1 MIYSVIVGILLGG
14 SNVKPQIAIP
24 IILLLIAL
32 RGLFEII
39 AKKNPFTGSPS
50 PYVLY
55 LEKLEKNQP
64 AGTYGWKGFLIQVIL
79 FGCLL
84 GFIAYA
90 ISFYAV

>member
-24 IILLLIAL
+24 ILVLLIAL
-32 RGLFEII
+32 KGFFEII
-39 AKKNPFTGSPS
+39 VKKNPFTGSPS

-55 LEKLEKNQP
+55 LEKLEKRQSTGKY
-64 AGTYGWKGFLIQVIL
+64 AWKGFFIQVIL